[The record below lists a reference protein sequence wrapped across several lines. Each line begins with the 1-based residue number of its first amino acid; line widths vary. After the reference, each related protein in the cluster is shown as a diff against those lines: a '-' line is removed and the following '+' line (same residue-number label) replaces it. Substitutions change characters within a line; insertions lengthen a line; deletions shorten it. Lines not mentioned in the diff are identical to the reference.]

1 MSSSLL
7 FLRALQSEIA
17 PVNVN
22 KLTIIMGDFNL
33 IKTDWLN
40 SRTVL
45 NHTTADEKLL
55 LFSQHCG
62 FLQVVHEPTHKRNFT
77 DLVFFSLDNFACDVN
92 DDIPFSTSD
101 HCSVVVSLPRSA
113 FINVNESTHIP
124 NNKPQ
129 AYFAF
134 GK

>member
-40 SRTVL
+40 SRTVF

-62 FLQVVHEPTHKRNFT
+62 FLQVVHEPILMSAILQILSLSHTIIL
-77 DLVFFSLDNFACDVN
+77 LVM
-92 DDIPFSTSD
+92 
-101 HCSVVVSLPRSA
+101 
-113 FINVNESTHIP
+113 
-124 NNKPQ
+124 
-129 AYFAF
+129 
-134 GK
+134 